1 MNRRPILGLLL
12 VTGLSLSIA
21 KPIQA
26 HCDTMD
32 GPVVKDAI
40 AALEAGEVRGVLK
53 WIRPEDEREI
63 RTLFDQVKAV
73 RVQGESARAL
83 ADRYFFESL
92 VRIHR
97 AGEGAPYTELKPAG
111 AVEPVIAASDRALDR
126 ERIDTLVDKITS
138 HIAEGIRQRF
148 QKTLAAK
155 QHVEDSVPAGRAYV
169 AAYVEFTHYVEGL
182 HQAAVGT
189 AHAHGEPNE
198 GMSEHQRQEDSHD
211 H

>member
-12 VTGLSLSIA
+12 IIGLSLFIA
-21 KPIQA
+21 RPIQA

-40 AALEAGEVRGVLK
+40 AALEAGDVTAVLK

-63 RTLFDQVKAV
+63 RTLFDQVEAV
-73 RVQGESARAL
+73 RAQGESARAL

-97 AGEGAPYTELKPAG
+97 AGEGAPYTGLKPAG
-111 AVEPVIAASDRALDR
+111 AAEPVIAASDRALDR
-126 ERIDTLVDKITS
+126 GKIDTLVDKITS

-148 QKTLAAK
+148 QTTLAAK
-155 QHVEDSVPAGRAYV
+155 QHAKNSVPAGRAYV
-169 AAYVEFTHYVEGL
+169 AAYAEFTHYVEGL
-182 HQAAVGT
+182 HQAAAGT

-198 GMSEHQRQEDSHD
+198 ETSEHQRQEDSHD

>member
-12 VTGLSLSIA
+12 VTGLSLFIA
-21 KPIQA
+21 RPIQA

-40 AALEAGEVRGVLK
+40 AALEAGDATAVLK

-63 RTLFDQVKAV
+63 HTLLDQVKVV
-73 RVQGESARAL
+73 RAQGKSAQAL

-97 AGEGAPYTELKPAG
+97 AGEGAPYTGLKPAG
-111 AVEPVIAASDRALDR
+111 TAEPVIAASDQALDR
-126 ERIDTLVDKITS
+126 GKIDTLVDKITG

-148 QKTLAAK
+148 QTTLAAK
-155 QHVEDSVPAGRAYV
+155 QHAEDSVPAGRAYV

-182 HQAAVGT
+182 HQAAAGT
-189 AHAHGEPNE
+189 AHAHSEPNE
-198 GMSEHQRQEDSHD
+198 ETSAHQRQEDSHD

>member
-12 VTGLSLSIA
+12 ITGLSLSIA
-21 KPIQA
+21 RPIQA

-40 AALEAGEVRGVLK
+40 AALEAGDVTAVLK

-83 ADRYFFESL
+83 VDRYFFESL

-97 AGEGAPYTELKPAG
+97 AGEGAPYTGLKPAG
-111 AVEPVIAASDRALDR
+111 VVEPIIAASDRTLDR
-126 ERIDTLVDKITS
+126 GKIDTLVDRITS
-138 HIAEGIRQRF
+138 HVAEGIRQRF
-148 QKTLAAK
+148 QTTLAAK
-155 QHVEDSVPAGRAYV
+155 QHAEDSVPAGRAYV

-182 HQAAVGT
+182 HQAAAGT

-198 GMSEHQRQEDSHD
+198 ETSTHQRQEDSHD

>member
-12 VTGLSLSIA
+12 IIGLSLFIA
-21 KPIQA
+21 RPIQA

-40 AALEAGEVRGVLK
+40 AALEAGDVTAVLK

-63 RTLFDQVKAV
+63 RTLFDQVEAV
-73 RVQGESARAL
+73 RAQGESARAL

-97 AGEGAPYTELKPAG
+97 AGEGAPYTGLKPAG

-126 ERIDTLVDKITS
+126 GKIDTLVDKITS

-148 QKTLAAK
+148 RKTLAAK
-155 QHVEDSVPAGRAYV
+155 RHVEDSVPAGRVYV

-182 HQAAVGT
+182 HQAAANT

-198 GMSEHQRQEDSHD
+198 DTSAHQRQEDSHE